1 VTDRMPEWAKLVRPW
16 AALWGLPGIEDAL
29 QVRFDARLRRSLGR
43 CQPHEGRISL
53 NPSLGS
59 APRRSLAHVLCH
71 EAAHVAAYVLHGER
85 VRPHGAEWS
94 ALVSAAGYAPIR
106 RATASTFGVSIPE
119 PSRRRQ
125 NDSGYAA
132 SRTTRLTVVH
142 RCPVCQTVRLA
153 RRPVRAWR
161 CAECVA
167 AGLEGRL
174 VITRA
179 MERAR

>member
-1 VTDRMPEWAKLVRPW
+1 MRPW
-16 AALWGLPGIEDAL
+16 ARRWGLPGIEDAL
-29 QVRFDARLRRSLGR
+29 DVRFDARLRRSLGR
-43 CQPHEGRISL
+43 CQPQGGRISL
-53 NPSLGS
+53 HPSLGS
-59 APRRSLAHVLCH
+59 APRRSLAQVLCH

-85 VRPHGAEWS
+85 VQPHGAEWL

-106 RATASTFGVSIPE
+106 RATASTLGVSIPE
-119 PSRRRQ
+119 ASRR
-125 NDSGYAA
+125 NGSGYEN

-174 VITRA
+174 VITKA
-179 MERAR
+179 KERAR